1 MERFRKKERVNAI
14 DRLEEM
20 FGKAAG
26 PASDGQ
32 ASLASPA
39 HVEQGAD
46 RLPPE
51 LQKAVE
57 AASEMIAK
65 AERVLDTANAED
77 ASELGAML
85 TDLRSAL
92 ERRSENDIRKIC
104 NEMEDLVFY
113 LHDA

>member
-1 MERFRKKERVNAI
+1 
-14 DRLEEM
+14 EEM
-20 FGKAAG
+20 FGKAAS
-26 PASDGQ
+26 PTPDRPM
-32 ASLASPA
+32 SPA
-39 HVEQGAD
+39 AVAQVEERAD

-57 AASEMIAK
+57 AASELIAK

-92 ERRSENDIRKIC
+92 ERRSEGDIRKIC